1 MRRRGQGEYRL
12 NDPLRLFKADLF
24 KALGHPA
31 RLQILE
37 LLRDRERSVSEL
49 QAGLQI
55 AGSAV
60 SQQLMVLRS
69 RQLVEARREGANVYY
84 RVRDPAVF
92 TILDAG
98 REIFAA
104 RLDELR
110 ASLARDVDASRTR
123 GELLNG

>member
-1 MRRRGQGEYRL
+1 M

-98 REIFAA
+98 REVFAA

-110 ASLARDVDASRTR
+110 ASLARDVDASRAR
-123 GELLNG
+123 EELLNG